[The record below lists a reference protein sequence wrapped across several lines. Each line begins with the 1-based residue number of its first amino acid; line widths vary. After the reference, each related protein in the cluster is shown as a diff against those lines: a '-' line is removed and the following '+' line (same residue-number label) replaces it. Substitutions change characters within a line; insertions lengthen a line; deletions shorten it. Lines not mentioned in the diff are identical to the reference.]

1 MGRTVIE
8 PFWRFVGSDMGL
20 SMKSFLDWRE
30 ELAVDPATIKR
41 VSQEELAQIALEY
54 FAVNLTGNLK
64 TYYEHRQMNLTE
76 AAETS
81 RYSVEVNYR
90 TTSKEALEGFAKV
103 ALGYVSAALKNH
115 GYHTKHVF
123 TEKPLRLLVS
133 KRNWDDGE
141 WTGVVT
147 WNHEHNCFVI
157 SKGFYNRERRTVS
170 LQQSQK
176 CTGDS
181 AAEVA
186 KELHNMMHNLKDQPD
201 RHLEKLKPVPLKRGP
216 KR

>member
-1 MGRTVIE
+1 
-8 PFWRFVGSDMGL
+8 
-20 SMKSFLDWRE
+20 MKDFNDWKKE
-30 ELAVDPATIKR
+30 HDLTVDPAAIQKVER
-41 VSQEELAQIALEY
+41 DELLKVCVEY
-54 FAVNLTGNLK
+54 FAATLRGGMK
-64 TYYEHRQMNLTE
+64 TYYEHRQDRLVE
-76 AAETS
+76 AVETS

-103 ALGYVSAALKNH
+103 SLGYVSAALKNH

-123 TEKPLRLLVS
+123 GEKPLRLLVS
-133 KRNWDDGE
+133 SRNWDDGE
-141 WTGVVT
+141 WSGCVT

-170 LQQSQK
+170 IQSSRK

-186 KELHNMMHNLKDQPD
+186 KELHNLMHNLKNEPN
-201 RHLEKLKPVPLKRGP
+201 RHHEKLKPVPLKRGP
-216 KR
+216 KS

>member
-1 MGRTVIE
+1 MVRRERMRKFNEWRDRTADLRE
-8 PFWRFVGSDMGL
+8 QQTTRDGL
-20 SMKSFLDWRE
+20 VKVCLNYFG
-30 ELAVDPATIKR
+30 ATLR
-41 VSQEELAQIALEY
+41 GEMTTVQQ
-54 FAVNLTGNLK
+54 FRD
-64 TYYEHRQMNLTE
+64 RQFTE
-76 AAETS
+76 SVESS

-90 TTSKEALEGFAKV
+90 TTGKEAMEGFAKI

-133 KRNWDDGE
+133 SRNWDDGE
-141 WTGVVT
+141 WSGVVT
-147 WNHEHNCFVI
+147 WNPDHNCFVV
-157 SKGFYNRERRTVS
+157 SKGFYNKERRTVS
-170 LQQSQK
+170 LQHNKK
-176 CTGDS
+176 CEGDS

-186 KELHNMMHNLKDQPD
+186 RELHNMMHSLKNEPD